1 MNARAMQPS
10 PAELDEVTF
19 SRAKRGDERAFRQL
33 VARYQRPVYQVLWRM
48 VEGTEL
54 RHRVEDLTQE
64 TFVRVFQSLDRF
76 TYKGS
81 ARPSTWIL
89 TIATRLALNE
99 LRTTRRTVPIDQV
112 AEHLASADRADT
124 TAERR
129 ALGRR
134 IAQAI
139 AALPPKFRAALVLR
153 EYHHLEYEEI
163 ASALE
168 IDLGTV
174 KSRLSRARSQLRE
187 ALKEVHNA

>member
-1 MNARAMQPS
+1 VNAHAIQSP

-19 SRAKRGDERAFRQL
+19 SRAKRGDERAFREL
-33 VARYQRPVYQVLWRM
+33 VVRYQRPVYQVLWRM

-64 TFVRVFQSLDRF
+64 TFVRVFQALDRF
-76 TYKGS
+76 SYKGS

-99 LRTTRRTVPIDQV
+99 LRRTRRTVPIDQV
-112 AEHLASADRADT
+112 ADHLTSADRADS
-124 TAERR
+124 AAHRR
-129 ALGRR
+129 RLGQH
-134 IAQAI
+134 IARAI
-139 AALPPKFRAALVLR
+139 AELPPKFRAALVLR
-153 EYHHLEYEEI
+153 EYHHLEYEDI

-174 KSRLSRARSQLRE
+174 KSRLSRARAQLRD
-187 ALKEVHNA
+187 ALEEVHND